1 MPLWAK
7 EDLMDKKLQK
17 AFNDQIKHELSSA
30 HIYLAM
36 AAYFETKNLPG
47 FAHWMKVQYK
57 EEVSHGMKIFEFL
70 NDRGV
75 RVLLQAI
82 PQPTLEFS
90 ASLEVFEETLKHEQK
105 VTGLI
110 NILYELAKEVN
121 DHAAAVFLQW
131 FITEQVEEE
140 KNATQIIQSLKMVK
154 SEGAPLIM
162 LDRELARRE

>member
-1 MPLWAK
+1 
-7 EDLMDKKLQK
+7 MDKKLEK
-17 AFNDQIKHELSSA
+17 TFNDQIKHELHSA
-30 HIYLAM
+30 YIYLAM

-57 EEVSHGMKIFEFL
+57 EEVAHAMKIFEFL
-70 NDRGV
+70 NYRGV

-105 VTGLI
+105 VTSLI
-110 NILYELAKEVN
+110 NALYELAKKVN
-121 DHAAAVFLQW
+121 DHAAVVFLQW
-131 FITEQVEEE
+131 FVSEQVEEE
-140 KNATQIIQSLKMVK
+140 KNATVIVQTLKMIK

>member
-1 MPLWAK
+1 
-7 EDLMDKKLQK
+7 MDKKLEK
-17 AFNDQIKHELSSA
+17 TFNDQIKHELHSA
-30 HIYLAM
+30 YIYLAM

-57 EEVSHGMKIFEFL
+57 EEVAHAMKIFEFL

-105 VTGLI
+105 VTSLI
-110 NILYELAKEVN
+110 NALYELAKKVN
-121 DHAAAVFLQW
+121 DHAAVVFLQW
-131 FITEQVEEE
+131 FVSEQVEEE
-140 KNATQIIQSLKMVK
+140 KNATVIVQTLKMIK